1 MDIQLHY
8 AEAGDG
14 FPLILLHGNGEN
26 CSYFE
31 HQIDYFSSQYRVIA
45 VDTRGHG
52 WSPRGDAPFTI
63 RQFAQD
69 LYEFMDE
76 LEIERAHILGFSDG
90 GNIALCFALAHPER
104 VEKLIVNGAN
114 LYPAGVK
121 ASAQRGIEQEYREA
135 CQYAD
140 EDPEALQEAEMLGL
154 MVNDPYIRP
163 HSLRRLKMPV
173 LVIAG
178 TNDVIK
184 TGHTKFIAKC
194 IPHAALYLVEGG
206 DHFIAANRADE
217 FNAVVDEFL
226 SEY

>member
-8 AEAGDG
+8 MEVGQG

-31 HQIDYFSSQYRVIA
+31 HQINYFSGQYRVIA

-52 WSPRGDAPFTI
+52 MSPRGEAPFTI
-63 RQFAQD
+63 RQFAWD
-69 LYEFMDE
+69 LFDLMNQ
-76 LEIERAHILGFSDG
+76 LEIPKAHILGFSDG

-104 VEKLIVNGAN
+104 VETLIVNGAN

-121 ASAQRGIEQEYREA
+121 VREQREITRQYYEA
-135 CQYAD
+135 C
-140 EDPEALQEAEMLGL
+140 EAAETNPDAWQDAEMLGL

-163 HSLRRLKMPV
+163 RSLRKLRMPV

-184 TGHTKFIAKC
+184 TGHTKLIAKC
-194 IPHAALYLVEGG
+194 IPNARLAFIEG
-206 DHFIAANRADE
+206 DHFIAANE
-217 FNAVVDEFL
+217 PEQFNAIVDDFL
-226 SEY
+226 REY

>member
-8 AEAGDG
+8 LEAGEG

-31 HQIDYFSSQYRVIA
+31 HQIDYFSEQYRVIA

-52 WSPRGDAPFTI
+52 MSPRGEAPFTI
-63 RQFAQD
+63 RQFAWD
-69 LYEFMDE
+69 LFDLMNE
-76 LEIERAHILGFSDG
+76 LEIPKAHILGFSDG

-121 ASAQRGIEQEYREA
+121 TRDQRETTRQYYEA
-135 CQYAD
+135 CEAAEY
-140 EDPEALQEAEMLGL
+140 DPDAWQDAEMLGL

-163 HSLRRLKMPV
+163 RSLRKLHMPV

-184 TGHTKFIAKC
+184 TGHTKYIAKC
-194 IPHAALYLVEGG
+194 IPHSRLEFIEG
-206 DHFIAANRADE
+206 DHFIAASQPE
-217 FNAVVDEFL
+217 IFNAIVDDFL